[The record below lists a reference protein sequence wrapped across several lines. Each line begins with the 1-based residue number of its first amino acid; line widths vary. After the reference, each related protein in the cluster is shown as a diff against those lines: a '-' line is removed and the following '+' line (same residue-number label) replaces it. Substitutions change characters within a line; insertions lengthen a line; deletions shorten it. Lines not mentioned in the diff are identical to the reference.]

1 MKLGTILLLY
11 LQHKFDA
18 TLPRDFRKDGD
29 EDCLAHDTARV
40 ISFAAGDSSGM
51 AQEG

>member
-1 MKLGTILLLY
+1 MKLGTTMLLY
-11 LQHKFDA
+11 LQYKFDA

-29 EDCLAHDTARV
+29 KDFLAHDMARV